1 MNHRTIVH
9 AAFGPRRKQPRVPVT
24 GAAPVRQ
31 ASTADHWT
39 PPAPVPDV
47 GPPILRGA
55 ATLAAISST
64 CYMACW

>member
-1 MNHRTIVH
+1 MN
-9 AAFGPRRKQPRVPVT
+9 
-24 GAAPVRQ
+24 
-31 ASTADHWT
+31 HWT

-55 ATLAAISST
+55 ATLAAAAGA